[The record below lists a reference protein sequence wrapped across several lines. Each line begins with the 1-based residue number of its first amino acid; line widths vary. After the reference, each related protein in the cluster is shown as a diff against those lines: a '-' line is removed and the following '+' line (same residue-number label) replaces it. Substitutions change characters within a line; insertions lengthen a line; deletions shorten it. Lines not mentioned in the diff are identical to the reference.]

1 MQLLN
6 VLNCNHELEITRKLN
21 FRDLCNLHK
30 WNFLEMFKRLA
41 YLKG

>member
-21 FRDLCNLHK
+21 FKELSNLHK
-30 WNFLEMFKRLA
+30 WIFLEMLKKLA
-41 YLKG
+41 